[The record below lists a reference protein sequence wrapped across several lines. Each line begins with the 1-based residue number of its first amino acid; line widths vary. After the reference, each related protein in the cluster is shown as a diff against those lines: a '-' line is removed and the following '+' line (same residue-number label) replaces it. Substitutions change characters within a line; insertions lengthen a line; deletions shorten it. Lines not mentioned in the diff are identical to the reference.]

1 MTSIRVKLILAPM
14 HGLADF
20 IMRET
25 LTGIGGFDECVSEF
39 VRITHTVHSRQIWH
53 KQVPELQHN
62 AQTLANTPCTVQL
75 LGSDPQA
82 MAHNACNAVKAGAKK
97 IDLNFGCPAP
107 SVNSHKGGA
116 ILLREP
122 QTIYQIV
129 QTVRSAL
136 PKEIPLSAKMRLG
149 YDHTDL
155 AVACAQAIESAGAD
169 TLTVHARTKTEAY
182 QPPAH
187 WHWIKAIKKTV
198 SIPVVANGDIF
209 TLNDYIALKQQTKCD
224 QVMIGR
230 GALMRPDLAMQIK
243 AYENGL
249 PVRQAD
255 WQTILSYLLSFFVRC
270 QQQPHPGK
278 YPVARVK
285 QWLNML
291 QKTYPEAQVLFADIR
306 TKTQEDDVYTALSKN
321 R

>member
-1 MTSIRVKLILAPM
+1 MKLILAPM

-39 VRITHTVHSRQIWH
+39 VRITHTIHSQQIWH
-53 KQVPELQHN
+53 KHVPELQHH
-62 AQTLANTPCTVQL
+62 ARTSANTPCTVQL
-75 LGSDPQA
+75 LGSAPQA
-82 MAHNACNAVKAGAKK
+82 MAQNASNAVKAGAKK

-116 ILLREP
+116 VLLKEP
-122 QTIYQIV
+122 ETIYQIV
-129 QTVRSAL
+129 QTVRHAL
-136 PKEIPLSAKMRLG
+136 PKEISLSAKMRLG

-155 AVACAQAIESAGAD
+155 AIACAQAIASAGAD

-182 QPPAH
+182 QAPAH
-187 WHWIKAIKKTV
+187 WHWIQAIKEAV
-198 SIPVVANGDIF
+198 NIPVVANGDVF
-209 TLNDYIALKQQTKCD
+209 TLEDYIALKQQTQCA

-230 GALMRPDLAMQIK
+230 GALMRPDLALQIK
-243 AYENGL
+243 TYESGL
-249 PVRQAD
+249 PVHQAN
-255 WQTILSYLLSFFVRC
+255 WQTIRSYLLSFFIRC
-270 QQQPHPGK
+270 QQQEHPGK